1 MPFRDHVLPQRM
13 SQMAYSE
20 GMSSYIRDFTY
31 FVSSMAL
38 FLSSLGL
45 TMLGIP
51 QCGLH
56 DTSGCVHE

>member
-1 MPFRDHVLPQRM
+1 M
-13 SQMAYSE
+13 SRMAYSE

-31 FVSSMAL
+31 VVSSMAL